1 MTLSAAKRLAPV
13 LILVSFG
20 LDQLSKTWAHSFVGP
35 GNAIAVFPGF
45 NLVAI
50 TNSGVAFGLAGE
62 AAPAILIAIGVLLS
76 GMLGIWLMRTRS
88 PIHALGLSL
97 AIGGALGNVA
107 DRLMFGAVRD
117 FIDLYWDNFH
127 WPSFNLADVAI
138 VVGLGLLVLGG
149 EEQPETRPD
158 MN

>member
-13 LILVSFG
+13 MILASFG
-20 LDQLSKTWAHSFVGP
+20 LDQLSKTWAHSFVGS
-35 GNAIAVFPGF
+35 GNVIAVFPGF

-62 AAPAILIAIGVLLS
+62 AAPVILIAIGVLLS
-76 GMLGIWLMRTRS
+76 GLLGIWLMRTRS

-97 AIGGALGNVA
+97 AIGGALGNDA

-117 FIDLYWDNFH
+117 FIDLYWDTLH

-138 VVGLGLLVLGG
+138 VVGLGLLVLVG
-149 EEQPETRPD
+149 EEQPENRPD

>member
-50 TNSGVAFGLAGE
+50 TNSGTPRNYPRTNVR
-62 AAPAILIAIGVLLS
+62 S
-76 GMLGIWLMRTRS
+76 GNRPRSDPMWL
-88 PIHALGLSL
+88 
-97 AIGGALGNVA
+97 
-107 DRLMFGAVRD
+107 RLC
-117 FIDLYWDNFH
+117 
-127 WPSFNLADVAI
+127 
-138 VVGLGLLVLGG
+138 
-149 EEQPETRPD
+149 
-158 MN
+158 

>member
-1 MTLSAAKRLAPV
+1 MTLSAAKRLAPL
-13 LILVSFG
+13 LILAAFG

-35 GNAIAVFPGF
+35 GNVIAVFPGF

-76 GMLGIWLMRTRS
+76 GMLGIWLIRTRS

-97 AIGGALGNVA
+97 AIGA
-107 DRLMFGAVRD
+107 RLARARCVRRRGSVCPAQG
-117 FIDLYWDNFH
+117 H
-127 WPSFNLADVAI
+127 AAI
-138 VVGLGLLVLGG
+138 ARCRSSRLHRR
-149 EEQPETRPD
+149 QRWASYRSSACSC
-158 MN
+158 